1 MRYPTIRTSATLYIL
16 LLNLALSL
24 NLVVA
29 LPYAGRGHLQLG
41 DAIQAYL
48 STAKSTPADLSFAPQ
63 PQYITLTPP
72 IRRLEHQQ
80 EAEVAALP
88 LNGEKSCERSSTNGS
103 AERQSLIEDWKAWR
117 LQFGRQ
123 TRERSCRLDKKGCA
137 SIRKR
142 K

>member
-1 MRYPTIRTSATLYIL
+1 MRSSTTLYIL
-16 LLNLALSL
+16 LLNLALTF
-24 NLVVA
+24 NMVVA

-48 STAKSTPADLSFAPQ
+48 STAKSSPADLSFAPQ

-88 LNGEKSCERSSTNGS
+88 LHGEKPCESGSRSGS
-103 AERQSLIEDWKAWR
+103 AEKQSLIEDWMAWR

-142 K
+142 S